1 MAVLALTAC
10 LPAGQGPLGTV
21 EANPPARSPELRDPG
36 NRLDVRYRLNSA
48 AQVSTHIQAADGQR
62 WSIYDRA
69 ARPTPGEY
77 VLHFDG
83 TVPGPGPNERR
94 VLPSG
99 DYQIVLDVDASGTR
113 QQAAVPLAIRD
124 ADVQTPELIDLAVV
138 PDRISPDFDALDDI
152 ANVTFRLAKEARA
165 SLFLDRPIANGA
177 TERVWLGD
185 EHALQ
190 VGAQRLMWDGLAN
203 GQPVPGGSYIL
214 GVRARDAAGNVVERG
229 SPIVV
234 DEAGA
239 AEASIVTA
247 RIGPRQIIRGERVC
261 MEVLV
266 RNTGGTVLRTSGP
279 DPGYVYNSMDTY
291 SSIEGREYAEHAG
304 NWRVGLNWSGGTDI
318 SSATYPYRWG
328 FGHDLQPGEEV
339 TVTGCVVV
347 FQERNNLIFA
357 AGLLQEGIAI
367 HNAGAGL
374 VRIDISS

>member
-10 LPAGQGPLGTV
+10 LPAGQGPLSAV

-69 ARPTPGEY
+69 ARPAPGEY

-152 ANVTFRLAKEARA
+152 ANVSFGLAKEAGA
-165 SLFLDRPIANGA
+165 SLFLDRPLANGA

-279 DPGYVYNSMDTY
+279 DPGYVYNSMDT
-291 SSIEGREYAEHAG
+291 
-304 NWRVGLNWSGGTDI
+304 
-318 SSATYPYRWG
+318 
-328 FGHDLQPGEEV
+328 
-339 TVTGCVVV
+339 
-347 FQERNNLIFA
+347 
-357 AGLLQEGIAI
+357 
-367 HNAGAGL
+367 
-374 VRIDISS
+374 

>member
-1 MAVLALTAC
+1 MLVLTAC
-10 LPAGQGPLGTV
+10 LPGSQGPLGAV

-36 NRLDVRYRLNSA
+36 NRIDIHYRLNSA

-62 WSIYDRA
+62 WSIYDGA
-69 ARPTPGEY
+69 SRPTPGEY

-94 VLPSG
+94 VLPNG

-113 QQAAVPLAIRD
+113 QQAAVPLVIRD
-124 ADVQTPELIDLAVV
+124 ADVQTPELTDVAVT

-152 ANVTFRLAKEARA
+152 ANVTFQLTKEARS
-165 SLFLDRPIANGA
+165 SLFLDRTAANGGA
-177 TERVWLGD
+177 ERVWLGD

-234 DEAGA
+234 DESGA

-261 MEVLV
+261 MEVMV

-291 SSIEGREYAEHAG
+291 SSIEDRLYAEHAG

-318 SSATYPYRWG
+318 AAATYPYRWG

-347 FQERNNLIFA
+347 YQERNNLIFA

-374 VRIDISS
+374 VRVDISS